1 MTVVELVTIIV
12 GVLSLLLGVVAGVLG
27 AGVAFGVNRGTM
39 TALRT
44 DVDHLQTLCRTQS
57 ARIDELYQT
66 ILEGS
71 R

>member
-1 MTVVELVTIIV
+1 MTVVEMVSIII
-12 GVLSLLLGVVAGVLG
+12 GVLSGGLG
-27 AGVAFGVNRGTM
+27 AGIALGVMRGTVS
-39 TALRT
+39 ALRA

-57 ARIDELYQT
+57 TRIDELYQT

>member
-12 GVLSLLLGVVAGVLG
+12 GVMSGALG
-27 AGVAFGVNRGTM
+27 AGMALGVMRGTV

-57 ARIDELYQT
+57 KRIDELYQT
-66 ILEGS
+66 ILQES

>member
-12 GVLSLLLGVVAGVLG
+12 GVMSGALG
-27 AGVAFGVNRGTM
+27 AGMALGVMRGTVS
-39 TALRT
+39 ALRT
-44 DVDHLQTLCRTQS
+44 DVDHLQTLCRSQS